1 MEMLEDT
8 GPTEKQRLD
17 LWRTRELE
25 KRGFE
30 GHAVELLV
38 LAQVDLHDVDRLLQ
52 AGCPHTT
59 ALMILL

>member
-1 MEMLEDT
+1 MEMLENT

-17 LWRTRELE
+17 LWRTKE
-25 KRGFE
+25 
-30 GHAVELLV
+30 